1 MEKYR
6 WGVKEDVVNEIA
18 ALPISERN
26 KEIAVRSLSMETYKT
41 IAKDYGLSGD
51 RVRSITANVLRKAE
65 TSLYL
70 RARVGAPVEYPENLS
85 LSARSTNL
93 LKNLLQDGIGE
104 EDVRLMLTS
113 QTGVARILK
122 VPNVGR
128 KTINELAEAFGTSI
142 VGGGLNGEREYCA
155 EGAFCVVAGQR
166 LAKLEE
172 EFVHLLDASREA
184 WKFQDDKAMQE
195 LNAAIIRAR
204 AFIAR

>member
-6 WGVKEDVVNEIA
+6 WDVKEDVVKEIA

-26 KEIAVRSLSMETYKT
+26 KEIAVRALKMETYET
-41 IAKDYGLSGD
+41 IAEDYDLSRD
-51 RVRSITANVLRKAE
+51 RVRQITANVLRKAE
-65 TSLYL
+65 ASLYL
-70 RARVGAPVEYPENLS
+70 RSRVGAPVEYPENLS
-85 LSARSTNL
+85 LSTKSTNL
-93 LKNLLQDGIGE
+93 LKNLLQDGIGQ

-113 QTGVARILK
+113 RTGVAHILR

-128 KTINELAEAFGTSI
+128 KTLNELAEAFGTPI
-142 VGGGLNGEREYCA
+142 VGGDPNGEREYCA
-155 EGAFCVVAGQR
+155 DR
-166 LAKLEE
+166 LAKFEE